1 MDKVYD
7 MAVALRKVERIMD
20 ALGKGPVSIKYLQLD
35 ERTVEKEFTAW
46 EREYHANELLTSEVI
61 TVRNAANREDYVYV
75 IDVAG
80 DSVLTALQELFTL
93 LARKY

>member
-1 MDKVYD
+1 MDKVYE

-35 ERTVEKEFTAW
+35 EKTVEKEFTPW
-46 EREYHANELLTSEVI
+46 ERNYHENELLTSEVI
-61 TVRNAANREDYVYV
+61 TVRNAANREDYVYI

-80 DSVLTALQELFTL
+80 DSVLTALEELFTL
-93 LARKY
+93 LARKF